1 MTMKDSNSKDTAL
14 RQAIAGE
21 QEETRI
27 KLPSNFAFTTMRRIE
42 AERRHSARR
51 QRIAATVALAMA
63 CAAGIGTVVWLCAD
77 SFITMLQHH
86 MDERQAALSTAVTTT
101 VCLTFFSVLNA
112 ILRKIFFNEE

>member
-1 MTMKDSNSKDTAL
+1 MKDSNSKDTAL
-14 RQAIAGE
+14 RQAIAGA
-21 QEETRI
+21 QEDIRI

-42 AERRHSARR
+42 AERKRSARR
-51 QRIAATVALAMA
+51 QRIVATLSLAMV

-77 SFITMLQHH
+77 SFITLLQHH
-86 MDERQAALSTAVTTT
+86 ADERQAALSTAVTTT